1 MPANIVPVRSKFA
14 VAALSVTVAFGIG
27 VASAAPAFADTEGY
41 IRALDSAGL
50 IDHDDDPCNMVDGL
64 CHGQFEDSTAAV
76 QTGTW
81 VCAQI
86 RDEGRSEASLV
97 DWLSHGEGLMPS
109 SYNAPII
116 VDAATS
122 HLCP

>member
-1 MPANIVPVRSKFA
+1 MGRNIRL
-14 VAALSVTVAFGIG
+14 AALSIAAAAGAAVAI
-27 VASAAPAFADTEGY
+27 AAPAFADTEGY
-41 IRALDSAGL
+41 IRALESAGL

-64 CHGQFEDSTAAV
+64 CHGQFEDSAAAL

-81 VCAQI
+81 VCDQV
-86 RDEGRSEASLV
+86 RYEGRSRASLV

-116 VDAATS
+116 VDAATNY
-122 HLCP
+122 LCP